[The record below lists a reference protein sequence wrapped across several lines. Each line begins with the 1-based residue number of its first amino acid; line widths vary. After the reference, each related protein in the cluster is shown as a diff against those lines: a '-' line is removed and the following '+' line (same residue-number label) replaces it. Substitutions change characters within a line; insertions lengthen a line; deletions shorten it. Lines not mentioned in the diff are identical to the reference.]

1 MEGRRKEEGER
12 DRRTQKGV
20 EEERGWGPRREEG
33 GGKEDEEEGPLLQS
47 SVELRNPH
55 RLGLVTGCARRS
67 APAPVTN
74 GRGGGVASMGVESR
88 RALRRCS
95 NRGPLSE
102 DLSLLFRAAT
112 LPCSL
117 SEPARPS
124 QRIRDAFTDSSSVLA
139 AAMATKIDKEAC
151 RAAYNLVR
159 DDGSAV
165 IW

>member
-67 APAPVTN
+67 APAP
-74 GRGGGVASMGVESR
+74 
-88 RALRRCS
+88 
-95 NRGPLSE
+95 
-102 DLSLLFRAAT
+102 
-112 LPCSL
+112 
-117 SEPARPS
+117 
-124 QRIRDAFTDSSSVLA
+124 
-139 AAMATKIDKEAC
+139 
-151 RAAYNLVR
+151 
-159 DDGSAV
+159 
-165 IW
+165 